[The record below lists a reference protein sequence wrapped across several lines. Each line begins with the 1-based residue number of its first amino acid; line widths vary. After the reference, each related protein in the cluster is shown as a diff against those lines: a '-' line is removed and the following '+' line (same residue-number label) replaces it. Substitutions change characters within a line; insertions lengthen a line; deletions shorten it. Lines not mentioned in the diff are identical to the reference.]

1 MTKRFGKMASP
12 ASNALPLT
20 LLSCPC
26 CASTGSQRYVFSKNN
41 CNLFVCGQ
49 CGLGRAETI
58 EFDPADYYNTKY
70 FSGGHPDGYAN
81 YRGAEPILR
90 REFARTVKYI
100 RRYRASGRLLEIGC
114 AYGFFLSEAKR
125 FFQVV
130 GIEPAADA
138 AAYCRESG
146 LSVLGVPVDE
156 IDLSA
161 LGNMDVIVLL
171 DVIEHLPN
179 PAATLTRC
187 VQHLNPGGLIVIST
201 GDFGSIAARWLGRRW
216 RLMTPPQHLWFFSA
230 GSILR
235 LAARLNLRVESL
247 EHPWK
252 IVPVSLIS
260 FQLQRLLGLT
270 LSRSSGESQLGI
282 PVNLFDAMRIVLRK

>member
-1 MTKRFGKMASP
+1 MIKSFRKTASRASDASP
-12 ASNALPLT
+12 QM
-20 LLSCPC
+20 LLGCPC
-26 CASTGSQRYVFSKNN
+26 CASIGSQRYVFSKNN
-41 CNLFVCGQ
+41 CNLFVCDQ
-49 CGLGRAETI
+49 CGLGRAEAI
-58 EFDPADYYNTKY
+58 EFDPADYYDAKY
-70 FSGGHPDGYAN
+70 FSGGYPDGYAN
-81 YRGAEPILR
+81 YRGAEPVLR
-90 REFARTVKYI
+90 REFARTVDYI
-100 RRYRASGRLLEIGC
+100 QRHRASGRLLEIGC

-125 FFQVV
+125 CFQVV
-130 GIEPAADA
+130 GIEPAADP
-138 AAYCRESG
+138 AAYCRENG
-146 LSVLGVPVDE
+146 LSVIAEPVDA

-171 DVIEHLPN
+171 DVIEHLPH
-179 PAATLTRC
+179 PVATLTRC
-187 VQHLNPGGLIVIST
+187 VQHLNPGGLILVTT

-230 GSILR
+230 DSILR

-260 FQLQRLLGLT
+260 FQLQRLLGFT
-270 LSRSSGESQLGI
+270 FSRFSGESQLGI